1 MATRQ
6 GFEEIEH
13 TADAALHVWGR
24 TLPEMFRQ
32 AALGIYTLAGV
43 QVEDALPVQRS
54 IHLQADDLETLL
66 VNFLSELLF
75 YLDEGFL
82 FQVVELQINQN
93 QLDGKLSG
101 KHISRLQKEIKA
113 VTFHQMH
120 IVRSDNCFQTDI
132 VLDI

>member
-1 MATRQ
+1 MTTRQ
-6 GFEEIEH
+6 GFKEIEH

-32 AALGIYTLAGV
+32 AALGIYALAEV
-43 QVEDALPVQRS
+43 QVDDTSPVRRS
-54 IHLQADDLETLL
+54 IRLQADDLETLL

-75 YLDEGFL
+75 FIDEGFL
-82 FQVVELQINQN
+82 FQISELQIDQN
-93 QLDGKLSG
+93 QLDAKLSG
-101 KHISRLQKEIKA
+101 KHIARLQKEIKA

-120 IVRSDNCFQTDI
+120 IIRSNNCFQTDI